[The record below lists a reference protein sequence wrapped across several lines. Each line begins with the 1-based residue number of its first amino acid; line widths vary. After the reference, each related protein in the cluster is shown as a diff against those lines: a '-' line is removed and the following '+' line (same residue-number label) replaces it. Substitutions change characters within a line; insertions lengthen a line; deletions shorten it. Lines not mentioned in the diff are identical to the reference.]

1 MSIPVAWRGPLGQGR
16 LLVLSPFD
24 ARCKRAT
31 ADLAEQRNRF
41 VAALADAVFV
51 AHASAGGKTES
62 LCREIVAWGKPLW
75 TVPGPENANL
85 LALGAKVAGRGE
97 GPADVGSFL
106 GASP

>member
-1 MSIPVAWRGPLGQGR
+1 MRVPAAWREPLAQGR
-16 LLVLSPFD
+16 LLLLSPFD

-51 AHASAGGKTES
+51 AHASPGGKTES

-75 TVPGPENANL
+75 TVAGPENENL
-85 LALGAKVAGRGE
+85 LALGAKFAGQE
-97 GPADVGSFL
+97 EAPADAGS
-106 GASP
+106 S